1 MLTKFNRS
9 FKFAEIRQI
18 LRKIRKRIGRQQGAA
33 PPNMFENLHGPNM
46 HSFSYQLRSACGRSP
61 GRVEEA
67 AWHASLQEAARQES
81 AAVFDADDRQRVLLW
96 VPLLWVARAA
106 GEVLQSKGVRR
117 KHELASPYLFR

>member
-61 GRVEEA
+61 RRLGDRWV
-67 AWHASLQEAARQES
+67 LLKAARLGLTFS
-81 AAVFDADDRQRVLLW
+81 ADILRGKTKVFFRSAPRARS
-96 VPLLWVARAA
+96 PRAA
-106 GEVLQSKGVRR
+106 THDSRLAEKFVDFE
-117 KHELASPYLFR
+117 EL